1 MEFRKLTEEIGEEAM
16 LSLCYEFMT
25 FCVTRPTE
33 EQRLVLEAKF
43 EQDRYFEQL
52 RKILTDK
59 TEIVTPSPTP
69 SATPSPRAPFQ
80 EPVPVSPKPQ
90 EPPKPQKVPKRA
102 ERYWPFMRVKN
113 FIKHLDLAK
122 GRFSHMKGLE
132 ILAKSKN
139 ISVEEL
145 LDTHPEKFVGHHA
158 MKTMVWCSPY
168 ALERL

>member
-25 FCVTRPTE
+25 FCVKRPTE

-59 TEIVTPSPTP
+59 TEIVTPSAAPY
-69 SATPSPRAPFQ
+69 PRAPFQ

-90 EPPKPQKVPKRA
+90 EPQEEPTKPQKVPKRA

-113 FIKHLDLAK
+113 FVKHLDLAK

-132 ILAKSKN
+132 ILAAHKG

-145 LDTHPEKFVGHHA
+145 LDTRPEAFVSHQA
-158 MKTMVWCSPY
+158 MKTLVWCSPY

>member
-25 FCVTRPTE
+25 FCVARPTE

-59 TEIVTPSPTP
+59 TEIVG
-69 SATPSPRAPFQ
+69 TPSPRAPFQ

-90 EPPKPQKVPKRA
+90 EPQEEPTKPQKAPKRA

-132 ILAKSKN
+132 ILAKSKG

-145 LDTHPEKFVGHHA
+145 LDTHPEKFVGHNA
-158 MKTMVWCSPY
+158 MKWLVWCRPY